1 MKNCNRRSSSHGHHG
16 SMCHKL
22 AQHAHSRGSH
32 AFTCTPTSTHF
43 QPRCAKRQL
52 SYYRIWIWILLLSE
66 RTGRRRATSR
76 SQPRSL
82 KGSQLCILP
91 LDCFR
96 ADRTQTGHI
105 LGPAAQ
111 RGPESVPERQL
122 SAVECALLR
131 FLTHA
136 ALYLAANNPAQVF
149 SIIIIIL
156 LKAYR

>member
-1 MKNCNRRSSSHGHHG
+1 MWIARIHLHTYINTLSTTLCEAPAQLLQNLDLDLASFRADRTQTGH
-16 SMCHKL
+16 
-22 AQHAHSRGSH
+22 
-32 AFTCTPTSTHF
+32 
-43 QPRCAKRQL
+43 
-52 SYYRIWIWILLLSE
+52 ILVPATFSE
-66 RTGRRRATSR
+66 RESAAVH
-76 SQPRSL
+76 
-82 KGSQLCILP
+82 LP
-91 LDCFR
+91 LDFFR

-149 SIIIIIL
+149 SIIIII
-156 LKAYR
+156 Y